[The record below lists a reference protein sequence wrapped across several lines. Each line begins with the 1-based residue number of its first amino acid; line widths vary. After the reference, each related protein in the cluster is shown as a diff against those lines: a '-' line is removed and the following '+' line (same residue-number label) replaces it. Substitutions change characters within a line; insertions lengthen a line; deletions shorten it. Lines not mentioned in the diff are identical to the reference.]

1 MKGKIIKG
9 IAGFYYVHVAGI
21 GTYECKAKGGFRNQN
36 IKPLV
41 GDNVEIDIVDEEK
54 LLGNIVGILPR
65 SSQMIRPAVANVD
78 KALLVFAISSPA
90 PNLRLL
96 DSFLVMMEG
105 YELPTIICFNK
116 IDEAQQP
123 ELPRLA
129 DIYRKSGCRVIFTS
143 TVTGEGIR
151 ELKEMLIGHTTALA
165 GPSGVGKSS
174 ILNALV
180 ENVHMETGSISD
192 KIGRGKH
199 TTRHSEVFVFED
211 DSYILDTPGFT
222 SLSVMVDDKEKLR
235 FYIPEFEMYEGSCRF
250 AGCVH
255 VNEPDCAVKKAVAEG
270 MINQLRYDSYVD
282 MYHELENTRKR

>member
-1 MKGKIIKG
+1 MSSYSSFDASIIVANISKREFLNVIYLLRQLFHVFAQFFLGNLG
-9 IAGFYYVHVAGI
+9 IHLGFYYVHVAGI

-78 KALLVFAISSPA
+78 QALLVFAISSPA

-129 DIYRKSGCRVIFTS
+129 DIYRKSVYR
-143 TVTGEGIR
+143 
-151 ELKEMLIGHTTALA
+151 
-165 GPSGVGKSS
+165 
-174 ILNALV
+174 
-180 ENVHMETGSISD
+180 
-192 KIGRGKH
+192 
-199 TTRHSEVFVFED
+199 
-211 DSYILDTPGFT
+211 
-222 SLSVMVDDKEKLR
+222 
-235 FYIPEFEMYEGSCRF
+235 
-250 AGCVH
+250 
-255 VNEPDCAVKKAVAEG
+255 
-270 MINQLRYDSYVD
+270 
-282 MYHELENTRKR
+282 